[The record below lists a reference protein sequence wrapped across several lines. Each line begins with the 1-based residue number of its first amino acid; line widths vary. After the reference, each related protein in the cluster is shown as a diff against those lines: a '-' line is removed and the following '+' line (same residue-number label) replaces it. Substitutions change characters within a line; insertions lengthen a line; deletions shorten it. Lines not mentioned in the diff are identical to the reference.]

1 MLQLIPIECNIS
13 HAHTPSSEVRNY
25 FPLQGLSCE
34 DLHLVQQEWPQHL
47 GCNTMLAQACF

>member
-1 MLQLIPIECNIS
+1 MLQLMPIECNIS

-34 DLHLVQQEWPQHL
+34 DLHLVQQEWQQHL
-47 GCNTMLAQACF
+47 GRNTMLAQACF

>member
-47 GCNTMLAQACF
+47 GRNTMLAQACF